1 MGVKCAICGCIR
13 NEQKEGVRFFGFP
26 KENTELYK
34 EWCMII
40 RITCCDKTF
49 IPIKSDH
56 VCNEHFIET
65 DYNELG

>member
-1 MGVKCAICGCIR
+1 MNKKKVF
-13 NEQKEGVRFFGFP
+13 VFFGFP